1 MCGLTGFYSLS
12 IRRNST
18 DMQSNLRRM
27 TSTLAHRGPDDGGLW
42 LDHDVGI
49 ALGHRR
55 LSILDLSPEGHQP
68 MASQS
73 GRYTLVFNGEIYNHQ
88 ELRKRL
94 GQECPV
100 HWRGMSDTETLL
112 AAFSVWGIRRTLKA
126 CIGMFAIAV
135 WDSATRCLTLARDRL
150 GEKPLYYGWA
160 GQHFLFGSELK
171 ALRAHPEWHA
181 AINREAIASQLRLSY
196 IPAPHTIY
204 QNIFKL
210 EPGHLLQITPQ
221 TAPGSAMPTEPYWS
235 LPAYIANRQNAP
247 APKNVREQ
255 TDALEHLLADAVRQQ
270 MLADVPLGAFLSG
283 GVDSSLVVALMQAQ
297 SNRPVKTFTIG
308 YEEES
313 FNEANYAREVARH
326 LGTEHTEY
334 IASPSD
340 ALDIIPRLPVLFDEP
355 FSDMSQIPTLLVAQL
370 AKTRVTV
377 SLSGDGADE
386 LFGGYNRY
394 FYAQQIWRR
403 LQHLPGFLRSG
414 IAGTLGHLDARQ
426 WDKLLTPFS
435 SSLPQR
441 LRFNEPGEKLRK
453 ATEALNARTPEDIYR
468 RLISHWKTP
477 EEIVLGLHSAPD
489 PIPTN
494 IPAGLNFPERM
505 MYMDTLGYLPGD
517 ILAKVDRTAMGV
529 SLETRAPFLD
539 HRVVEFAWQLPL
551 HMKIHDGQGKWILR
565 RILDRHVP
573 RHLIERPKKG
583 FGVPLDNWL
592 RTRLR
597 DWAEHLLDPVRLRQE
612 GFFDPDPIQEKWRQ
626 HLAGTHNWQYLLWDV
641 LMFQAWHE
649 QQNPVIRA
657 MAA

>member
-1 MCGLTGFYSLS
+1 
-12 IRRNST
+12 
-18 DMQSNLRRM
+18 
-27 TSTLAHRGPDDGGLW
+27 
-42 LDHDVGI
+42 
-49 ALGHRR
+49 
-55 LSILDLSPEGHQP
+55 

-73 GRYTLVFNGEIYNHQ
+73 GRYTIAFNGEIYNHLK
-88 ELRKRL
+88 LRKRL
-94 GQECPV
+94 DKEGFAY
-100 HWRGMSDTETLL
+100 WRGTSDTETLL
-112 AAFSVWGIRRTLKA
+112 AAFSAWGIRRTLQA
-126 CIGMFAIAV
+126 SIGMFAIAV
-135 WDSATRCLTLARDRL
+135 WDHKTRCLTLARDRM
-150 GEKPLYYGWA
+150 GEKPLYYGWV
-160 GQHFLFGSELK
+160 GQNFLFGSELK
-171 ALRAHPEWHA
+171 SLRAHHEWNDT
-181 AINREAIASQLRLSY
+181 INRDALASQLRLSY

-204 QNIFKL
+204 QHVFKL

-221 TAPGSAMPTEPYWS
+221 TMPGSTVPTEAWWS
-235 LPAYIANRQNAP
+235 LPEYIANRRNP
-247 APKNVREQ
+247 DNIKSVREQ
-255 TDALEHLLADAVRQQ
+255 TDALEKLLSDAVRQQ

-283 GVDSSLVVALMQAQ
+283 GVDSSLVVSLMQAQ
-297 SNRPVKTFTIG
+297 SSRPVKTFTIG

-313 FNEANYAREVARH
+313 FNEANHAREVARH
-326 LGTEHTEY
+326 LGTEHTEF
-334 IASPSD
+334 IARPID
-340 ALDIIPRLPVLFDEP
+340 ALDIIPRLPDLFDEP

-370 AKTRVTV
+370 AKTGVTV

-403 LQHLPGFLRSG
+403 LQHVPEFLRNG

-426 WDKLLTPFS
+426 WDKLLNPLS
-435 SSLPQR
+435 SALPPR

-453 ATEALNARTPEDIYR
+453 ATEALNARSPEDIYR
-468 RLISHWKTP
+468 RLISHWKKP
-477 EEIVLGLHSAPD
+477 EEVVLGIQSAFD
-489 PIPTN
+489 PIPSG

-517 ILAKVDRTAMGV
+517 ILVKVDRTAMGV

-565 RILDRHVP
+565 QILDRYVP

-592 RTRLR
+592 RTSLR
-597 DWAEHLLDPVRLRQE
+597 DWAEHLLDPARLRQE
-612 GFFDPDPIQEKWRQ
+612 GFFDPAPIQEKWRQ